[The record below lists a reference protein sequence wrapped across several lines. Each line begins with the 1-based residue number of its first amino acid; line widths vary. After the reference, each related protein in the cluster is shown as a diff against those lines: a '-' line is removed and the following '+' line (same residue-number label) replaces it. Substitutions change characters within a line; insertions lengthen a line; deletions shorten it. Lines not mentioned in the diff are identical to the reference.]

1 MSTTPTRK
9 DQLLAYCQTPR
20 TAAQILEHF
29 GGAVVWRYALHYA
42 IKRGDLKNLR
52 PLAADAPYKMPGLY
66 VAAEVSGTAVLPMPQ
81 PEAVRDAAFG
91 ALARAWFGEARC

>member
-29 GGAVVWRYALHYA
+29 GGAVVWRYALHNL
-42 IKRGDLKNLR
+42 IKTGALKNLR
-52 PLAADAPYKMPGLY
+52 PLAQAPRKVPGLF
-66 VAAEVSGTAVLPMPQ
+66 VAAEVSGSALLPMPQ